1 MLLSILNRLPICPG
15 RCSAE
20 IPEFQLRMVCP
31 THQIESRLV
40 DSSTKR
46 RSRSILLRFVLAACF
61 LSGCLF
67 SGRKEIVQ
75 GLPSQH
81 TVRSDQLLVY
91 SDFRISPDHELI
103 SDLKNL
109 RHQVYDTLELPVQR
123 RPVTVYLFDNERAY
137 RDYLSQFYPDLPPRR
152 AYFFKTS
159 QELAVFTYWGE
170 KIQEDLRHEFT
181 HGLLHASLKSVPLW
195 LDEGLAEYFE
205 VIAPQPGELNG
216 NYVGELTERIGNGW
230 RPAIERLE
238 GIEEFSTLQRVDY
251 QESWAW
257 VHFMLHHTPET
268 RQALLGY
275 LQDLRVQNNPY
286 PLSKRLEAAS
296 TEYDDRFLVYI
307 SSLNTFHDGF
317 EKSQRSTETESK
329 PGIVKWAND
338 PEESTAGVISLRD
351 LQSGKLQTAP
361 SIVP

>member
-1 MLLSILNRLPICPG
+1 MFSPPG
-15 RCSAE
+15 HHEFCSADSSAKGRS
-20 IPEFQLRMVCP
+20 PS
-31 THQIESRLV
+31 SRL
-40 DSSTKR
+40 R
-46 RSRSILLRFVLAACF
+46 VLVAVCL

-67 SGRKEIVQ
+67 SGKKETAQ
-75 GLPSQH
+75 NLPSQH
-81 TVRSDQLLVY
+81 LVRSDQLLVY

-109 RHQVYDTLELPVQR
+109 RHQVYETLDLPIQR

-137 RDYLSQFYPDLPPRR
+137 RDYLSRIYPSLPPRR

-170 KIQEDLRHEFT
+170 KIQEDLRHEYT
-181 HGLLHASLKSVPLW
+181 HGLLHASLKTVPLW

-205 VIAPQPGELNG
+205 VIAPRPGELNG

-238 GIEEFSTLQRVDY
+238 GIEEFSTLQRLDY

-268 RQALLGY
+268 RQALLSY
-275 LQDLRVQNNPY
+275 LQDLRVQSEPY
-286 PLSKRLEAAS
+286 PLSKRLKAAS
-296 TEYDDRFLVYI
+296 TDYDNRFLVYV

-317 EKSQRSTETESK
+317 DISDRSARHQTK
-329 PGIVKWAND
+329 PGFSAWANGPED
-338 PEESTAGVISLRD
+338 PPAGVISLRD
-351 LQSGKLQTAP
+351 YQSEKLQTAP
-361 SIVP
+361 AIVP

>member
-1 MLLSILNRLPICPG
+1 M
-15 RCSAE
+15 
-20 IPEFQLRMVCP
+20 
-31 THQIESRLV
+31 
-40 DSSTKR
+40 
-46 RSRSILLRFVLAACF
+46 
-61 LSGCLF
+61 
-67 SGRKEIVQ
+67 
-75 GLPSQH
+75 
-81 TVRSDQLLVY
+81 Y

-109 RHQVYDTLELPVQR
+109 RHQVYETLDLPIQR

-137 RDYLSQFYPDLPPRR
+137 RDYLSRIYPSLPPRR

-170 KIQEDLRHEFT
+170 KIQEDLRHEYT
-181 HGLLHASLKSVPLW
+181 HGLLHASLKTVPLW

-205 VIAPQPGELNG
+205 VIAPRPGELNG

-238 GIEEFSTLQRVDY
+238 GIEEFSTLQRLDY

-268 RQALLGY
+268 RQALLSY
-275 LQDLRVQNNPY
+275 LQDLRVQSEPY
-286 PLSKRLEAAS
+286 PLSKRLKAAS
-296 TEYDDRFLVYI
+296 TDYDNRFLVYV

-317 EKSQRSTETESK
+317 DISDRSARHQTK
-329 PGIVKWAND
+329 PGFSAWANGPED
-338 PEESTAGVISLRD
+338 PPAGVISLRD
-351 LQSGKLQTAP
+351 YQSEKLQTAP
-361 SIVP
+361 AIVP